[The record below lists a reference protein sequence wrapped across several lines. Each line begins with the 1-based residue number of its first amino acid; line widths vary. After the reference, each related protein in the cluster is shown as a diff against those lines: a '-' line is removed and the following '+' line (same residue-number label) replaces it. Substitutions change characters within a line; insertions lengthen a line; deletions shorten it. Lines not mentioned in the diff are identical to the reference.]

1 MGRDERKIEVTG
13 TVEAPPAALFAV
25 LSDPAR
31 HVEVDGADMLRG
43 LDSGPSP
50 VTSTG
55 DAWVMNMEQDGIG
68 RYQMRSEVVRFE
80 TDRMIAWAP
89 AIHPPGAL
97 SHIIGELDPSGHI
110 WVWELEPT
118 PEGGSRVTH
127 TYDWSGVNDEGAVRE
142 SHRSRCRPRSTGSE
156 PQPTDRKTVANA
168 PTGRGGRRR
177 GE

>member
-1 MGRDERKIEVTG
+1 MGGDERRIQVTG
-13 TVEAPPAALFAV
+13 KVAAPPAALFAV

-50 VTSTG
+50 VTGTG

-68 RYQMRSEVVRFE
+68 RYQMRSEVVRYE
-80 TDRMIAWAP
+80 RDRAIAWAP

-97 SHIIGELDPSGHI
+97 NHVIGELDPSGHV

-118 PEGGSRVTH
+118 RT
-127 TYDWSGVNDEGAVRE
+127 AA
-142 SHRSRCRPRSTGSE
+142 PRSPTPTTG
-156 PQPTDRKTVANA
+156 AA
-168 PTGRGGRRR
+168 
-177 GE
+177 